1 MPKSRKQCGRHQGR
15 RACPV
20 GVPPHCGAALSENC
34 GVAPATR
41 ARAGKFGLATGR
53 ALQARPSTGLEPF
66 RANGGDRQAAAFAGS
81 KPRWAVAALPLAG
94 PIEKEAGK
102 EWQANQSTLESIQ
115 ETEAA
120 PYAPRAGTDAF
131 WNAQNTRT
139 GKKPRQGLPN
149 AHPCAAPAGGHS
161 ARQIVPSRG
170 GGRPAAGGRTIHII
184 RLRPVRRPKG
194 ARPQGRQSGAPLPRP
209 QDRMLACPVRGKAA
223 DPQIELRLRTRSNL
237 AAPAVRAQFPHVQ
250 ARTGRMPP
258 PLPPENGPSTYNAG
272 TKTHIKWDAPICRHE
287 TQEAPQAE
295 EIKFKESWRFGPRRR
310 RSERNRTS
318 VVGSRPGRA
327 LWPKGRAG
335 PRQGKSFARFHGPA
349 LRGRRAA
356 GL

>member
-1 MPKSRKQCGRHQGR
+1 MAGKPAHVRIDTGNRGCAICAAGRDGRVLERAKYPNRQEAAAGFAKRAPLRGAGWGSFGPTNRPFAGR
-15 RACPV
+15 RA
-20 GVPPHCGAALSENC
+20 
-34 GVAPATR
+34 
-41 ARAGKFGLATGR
+41 AG
-53 ALQARPSTGLEPF
+53 
-66 RANGGDRQAAAFAGS
+66 D
-81 KPRWAVAALPLAG
+81 
-94 PIEKEAGK
+94 
-102 EWQANQSTLESIQ
+102 
-115 ETEAA
+115 
-120 PYAPRAGTDAF
+120 
-131 WNAQNTRT
+131 
-139 GKKPRQGLPN
+139 
-149 AHPCAAPAGGHS
+149 
-161 ARQIVPSRG
+161 
-170 GGRPAAGGRTIHII
+170 RTIHII

-194 ARPQGRQSGAPLPRP
+194 ARPQGRHSGAPLPRP